1 MATVTIKS
9 LLEAGVHFGHQTRRW
24 NPKMANYI
32 FGERDGVHIIDLE
45 QTLGYLH
52 EAEAAAERAAKD
64 GGIVL
69 FVGTKRQGKD
79 ILRAAAERAGM
90 PYVNERWLG
99 GFLTNF
105 DTVRTRLDR
114 LKKLR
119 EGKEAGQWDRL
130 PKGEQAMLQRELS
143 RLEMTL
149 GGVATLDE
157 RPAALFVNDVVREKW
172 AVAEAKK
179 LDIPVIGVVDSN
191 ADPQGITYPIP
202 GNDDAV
208 SAISLVTEAIASAVT
223 KGREAYAK
231 SAKAAKEAAAKESG
245 SGTPTR
251 TGEEKPSMASAD
263 ARPSASASGSSSGS
277 SSGSTAPSSGS
288 AAPATST
295 TEKPAEAK
303 EAPAKEGA

>member
-24 NPKMANYI
+24 SPKMAKYI
-32 FGERDGVHIIDLE
+32 FGERGGVHIIDLE

-52 EAEAAAERAAKD
+52 EAEAFAERVAKD
-64 GGIVL
+64 GGTVL

-79 ILRAAAERAGM
+79 IVRAAAERAGM

-105 DTVRTRLDR
+105 DTVRTRLNR

-119 EGKEAGQWDRL
+119 TDKESGDWDRL
-130 PKGEQAMLQRELS
+130 PKGEQAALQRELD
-143 RLEMTL
+143 RLETTL
-149 GGVATLDE
+149 GGVATLEE

-179 LDIPVIGVVDSN
+179 LKIPVIGVVDSN
-191 ADPQGITYPIP
+191 ADPTGIARPIP

-223 KGREAYAK
+223 KGREAYER
-231 SAKAAKEAAAKESG
+231 SSKAAQAKQEAAGPDKDGAKKAAAGKPAS
-245 SGTPTR
+245 TPT
-251 TGEEKPSMASAD
+251 
-263 ARPSASASGSSSGS
+263 SSSGS
-277 SSGSTAPSSGS
+277 AIPAGMQAAGSKAG
-288 AAPATST
+288 
-295 TEKPAEAK
+295 
-303 EAPAKEGA
+303 AKEGA